1 MYLAHSRYILNISC
15 ILPFLLLIENKAS
28 VVDLYDVVVK
38 SNWDLAI
45 PGSDPGCA
53 ILGKL
58 LNLSV
63 SVSFSKKEDGST
75 SLISWED

>member
-1 MYLAHSRYILNISC
+1 MI
-15 ILPFLLLIENKAS
+15 
-28 VVDLYDVVVK
+28 DLHDVVVE

-45 PGSDPGCA
+45 LGSDPGCA
-53 ILGKL
+53 ILGRL

-63 SVSFSKKEDGST
+63 SVSFPKKEDGST